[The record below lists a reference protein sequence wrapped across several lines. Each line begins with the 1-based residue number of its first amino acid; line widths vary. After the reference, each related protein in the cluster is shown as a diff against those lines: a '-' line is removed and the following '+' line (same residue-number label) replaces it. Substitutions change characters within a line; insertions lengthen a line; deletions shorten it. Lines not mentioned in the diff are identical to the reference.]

1 MSFLSNVRKFFR
13 IGDVEKKKKT
23 YNNIRRDRD
32 PSEIWEIVGELGD
45 GAFGKVYKTK
55 NKEDGSF
62 AALKQVEI
70 KDEEELD
77 DYMVEIDILT
87 EFKHKN
93 VVGLYEAFFYN
104 ETLWMYIEFCG
115 GGALDSIMMELEKP
129 LTEPQIRCICHEMCE
144 ALAFLHQ
151 CGVIHRDLKAGN
163 VLLAMDGTVRLAD
176 FGVSAKNGDPKA
188 KRDTFIGTPF
198 WMAPEVI
205 SCETLKE
212 NPYDSSADIWS
223 FGITLIELA
232 QMEPPNHEMH
242 PMRVLMKIHK
252 ADPPTLDVQ
261 SKWSKDFNDFIRIC
275 LNKTPEGRP
284 TASDLLKH
292 PFIKNVT
299 DNRPV
304 RELIGEAKA
313 EITEVFE
320 DIPDETEV
328 KVNGIDL
335 DAEGSEDSYSMGDI
349 SESLGEHPATDRQV
363 SQNSVKSIPSI
374 KEEEIPEPEPEPKPV
389 PEPEVE
395 EEDEPLYEVLEVGP
409 STPTGERKTMVFPA
423 APEPEE
429 VDEPIYEVLEVEDGK
444 MEPHLPE
451 NDVPNKREE
460 PASPCG
466 VVVTTPVEDNG
477 PANIAGEVHILPP
490 GDEILTPGHEDVTST
505 KDDEILPSSE
515 ISDSAISMSESPGRQ
530 PQTDDELP
538 DDKED
543 IDSSPVEERK
553 EPSVPATDAI
563 DGSLDHDALVDSL
576 KKVTEDDGD
585 KTSIKE
591 ETITM
596 GDEDKE
602 EEKPDAPVA
611 VAVVAPPEPDEVRE
625 DVVEDVVTEIVD
637 DVIRSDQDVPSVPQ
651 VVMES
656 FDELVQEDINAQKQN
671 NEEPSEPVQD
681 TDLLV
686 TDIDTEITK
695 LQDGEDRSE
704 EVKVVVPSVI
714 VTPDQPREEVHKPST
729 PQLDRLSNEQKSDS
743 GSQETISSAGD
754 TMIVVDDRQPKEQ
767 NAVTRRK
774 DKNEQQKKE
783 VKVSFGIALP
793 HKTPTMQAKSQYRT
807 LTKTRKY
814 IVDGVIVTSTT
825 SKVVLVGEEN
835 RTKEE
840 FENKKQDLRE
850 LKVLQK
856 QENKAY
862 QDLVLKAQYMRQQE
876 ERRYDLEMQAL
887 LRSFEADIEALNKQ
901 QKQQVEKAEIT
912 QGLDLKLA
920 SKKIKQDQDREVR
933 MFHETLKQ
941 EQKLLKQ
948 EVDMMPKDQRKDVL
962 RRRREEKDIEHQERE
977 RHFLEQ
983 QQESFDKKMKRL
995 SDQHREKIALLE
1007 KQFLQQ
1013 KQQLLRAREAAIWEM
1028 EERHQHEKH
1037 QLAKRQLKDMFFL
1050 KRHQMLTRH
1059 DKELAQIKR
1068 INGRKEEELLRRQAI
1083 EKKRMPKIQKGEMK
1097 TRAQIFKQS
1106 LRISMVIN
1114 ADEERDKIRQFEEN
1128 EKKRVKAEQLRQEL
1142 KHKKQ
1147 WDELTN
1153 KNMTQLRELE
1163 QLQAEKRKML
1173 MEQETQKIQELDDHY
1188 ENELVEWRSKLQ
1200 PRKQKLENALVS
1212 NSDID
1217 KFLHSDNTD
1226 ALTSQSK
1233 FYVAHR

>member
-349 SESLGEHPATDRQV
+349 SESLGE
-363 SQNSVKSIPSI
+363 
-374 KEEEIPEPEPEPKPV
+374 
-389 PEPEVE
+389 
-395 EEDEPLYEVLEVGP
+395 
-409 STPTGERKTMVFPA
+409 
-423 APEPEE
+423 
-429 VDEPIYEVLEVEDGK
+429 
-444 MEPHLPE
+444 
-451 NDVPNKREE
+451 
-460 PASPCG
+460 
-466 VVVTTPVEDNG
+466 
-477 PANIAGEVHILPP
+477 
-490 GDEILTPGHEDVTST
+490 
-505 KDDEILPSSE
+505 
-515 ISDSAISMSESPGRQ
+515 
-530 PQTDDELP
+530 
-538 DDKED
+538 
-543 IDSSPVEERK
+543 
-553 EPSVPATDAI
+553 
-563 DGSLDHDALVDSL
+563 VDSL

-1200 PRKQKLENALVS
+1200 PRKQQLEEEFARQRE
-1212 NSDID
+1212 
-1217 KFLHSDNTD
+1217 K
-1226 ALTSQSK
+1226 QEK
-1233 FYVAHR
+1233 FYGGTIPNGGAANLTPNEMRRLNSTSGSRASTVL